1 MSVRTVLLLDGC
13 PRPDPSKN
21 PLCQPP
27 KKLSLT
33 GKPKGSPSLLS
44 IDTVWCE
51 TSNVHSHHRHT
62 SNFTKLL
69 FHAFDPLASL
79 DQPGA
84 QTLWLVP
91 AAPNLS
97 NMVLA
102 AKTWALQTLDYRR
115 HKLICPSLPL
125 SPSPGDPCLTK
136 YCGPIV
142 QGPLFF
148 FCVPTP
154 GLRGIYQWQI
164 FTEVQGAAGKKTF
177 PSLFHWRVGRAR
189 RNHTEQ
195 DACSLFWLPDEESQ

>member
-1 MSVRTVLLLDGC
+1 MSVRTVLLLDRC

-148 FCVPTP
+148 FVFRLLALEGYTSGRYSRKCK
-154 GLRGIYQWQI
+154 GQLAKRH
-164 FTEVQGAAGKKTF
+164 
-177 PSLFHWRVGRAR
+177 FHHSSTDV
-189 RNHTEQ
+189 
-195 DACSLFWLPDEESQ
+195 